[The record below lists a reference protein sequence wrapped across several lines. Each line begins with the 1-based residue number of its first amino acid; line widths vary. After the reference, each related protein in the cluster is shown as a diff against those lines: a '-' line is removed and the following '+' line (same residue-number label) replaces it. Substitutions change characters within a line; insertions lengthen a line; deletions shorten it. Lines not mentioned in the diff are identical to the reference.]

1 MILMSPLTWIVLTL
15 MYSLKQVIAGTEIGR
30 VASATA
36 CTPPNYIH
44 LSMKKTKPNRLASI
58 LDSAL
63 NDNPTEADLAAKEG
77 YVDPSNY
84 LAKRPL
90 ATPQWIQVCDDF
102 KLDWK
107 VWI

>member
-1 MILMSPLTWIVLTL
+1 MCLKVIFITHTL
-15 MYSLKQVIAGTEIGR
+15 LKQVIAGTQIGL
-30 VASATA
+30 VSSAIT

-44 LSMKKTKPNRLASI
+44 LSMKKTKPDRLASL

-63 NDNPTEADLAAKEG
+63 DDEPSAADQAAKEG

-90 ATPQWIQVCDDF
+90 EIPQWIQVCDDY
-102 KLDWK
+102 KL
-107 VWI
+107 VWRVRLRFL